1 MSLRLISHPCTSSF
15 TPAPHLSP
23 LPLTSHP
30 CPSPLTPAPHL
41 CYSTRNMV
49 WPGLAPPSLP
59 ACPPSYLPG
68 SLATCATHSG
78 VPTTTCTRCR

>member
-30 CPSPLTPAPHL
+30 CPSPLLQYPQHGMARPGPPLTTCLPPLLPAWLIGHL
-41 CYSTRNMV
+41 CHTLGRSHHHMHPLQV
-49 WPGLAPPSLP
+49 A
-59 ACPPSYLPG
+59 A
-68 SLATCATHSG
+68 
-78 VPTTTCTRCR
+78 